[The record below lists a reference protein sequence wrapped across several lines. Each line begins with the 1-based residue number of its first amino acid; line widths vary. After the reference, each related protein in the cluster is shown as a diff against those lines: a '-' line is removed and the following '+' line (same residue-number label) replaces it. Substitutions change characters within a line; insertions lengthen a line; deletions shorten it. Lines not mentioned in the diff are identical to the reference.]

1 MSDIE
6 LDSQGNPLYYE
17 CSNCGHRT
25 QTFEMRFWSKIK
37 KKEGCWE
44 WYGCITPDGYGQA
57 YFDGKN
63 KYAHRMA
70 YELVKGPIP
79 EGMVIDHL
87 CFNRGCVNPEH
98 LEAVTLT
105 ENILRSWGITGRTT
119 AQTKC
124 CIEGCGEA
132 GAKCRVWHGKV
143 YYYKHCHRH
152 NLQLRRY
159 RRKDE
164 FRVKKGYGV
173 RHCRGCSSLD
183 HDLRNCP
190 EKPEP
195 PPPSLETK

>member
-87 CFNRGCVNPEH
+87 CFNRGCVNPDH
-98 LEAVTLT
+98 LEPKTQM
-105 ENILRSWGITGRTT
+105 EN
-119 AQTKC
+119 TKRRNPARRLVQYHGT
-124 CIEGCGEA
+124 IYGYTHK
-132 GAKCRVWHGKV
+132 KCRCPECVRVASERSK
-143 YYYKHCHRH
+143 K
-152 NLQLRRY
+152 NY
-159 RRKDE
+159 RLRKDKLKE
-164 FRVKKGYGV
+164 
-173 RHCRGCSSLD
+173 
-183 HDLRNCP
+183 NA
-190 EKPEP
+190 
-195 PPPSLETK
+195 